1 MSAGSAQPPRGWAV
15 LAFPPE
21 ARQRNEA
28 SALAA
33 QPREE
38 PAPEVVARRVLTAL
52 PMMVIGLGVAEA
64 EAGLS
69 KAPGLVLV

>member
-1 MSAGSAQPPRGWAV
+1 MVACRGTARAGGAA
-15 LAFPPE
+15 LAFPTE
-21 ARQRNEA
+21 VRQRSEV

-52 PMMVIGLGVAEA
+52 PMVVNVLGVAEA
-64 EAGLS
+64 QVGTTRPRWLS
-69 KAPGLVLV
+69 